1 MTHCS
6 IRIWKTAY
14 FKVRLPQVWNPS
26 GGTRYQWSSIPCKCL
41 QINNHCNVSTR
52 KKNNNKLCSSLCCKK
67 ATHSSWVATYWE
79 TTELCIIIM
88 KWR

>member
-52 KKNNNKLCSSLCCKK
+52 KKNK
-67 ATHSSWVATYWE
+67 
-79 TTELCIIIM
+79 TTTNCVRACVV
-88 KWR
+88 KRPHTAVG